1 MADYSL
7 VRKLNWDGDV
17 LHVHDTVREISSNI
31 EFQTE
36 DFILKHFD
44 ADLSD
49 FREYMH
55 DKIKWEQ
62 KQLAAMPKW
71 IPVTETDRLPKQATP
86 CLVSCN
92 QWGGVILRIAIFFP
106 DDKSFFENGADIT
119 KYDTH
124 YFSGLKPPKGEEN
137 AEEQTT

>member
-17 LHVHDTVREISSNI
+17 LHVHDAVREISSNI

-44 ADLSD
+44 ADMSD

-55 DKIKWEQ
+55 DKIAWER
-62 KQLAAMPKW
+62 KQEPKW
-71 IPVTETDRLPKQATP
+71 IPINKLLPSHDEDVLAWIEDEKE
-86 CLVSCN
+86 S
-92 QWGGVILRIAIFFP
+92 RITAA
-106 DDKSFFENGADIT
+106 NYYHDIWYDCIMNCEEKRI
-119 KYDTH
+119 KYWMP
-124 YFSGLKPPKGEEN
+124 LPRPPKGEEN
-137 AEEQTT
+137 A